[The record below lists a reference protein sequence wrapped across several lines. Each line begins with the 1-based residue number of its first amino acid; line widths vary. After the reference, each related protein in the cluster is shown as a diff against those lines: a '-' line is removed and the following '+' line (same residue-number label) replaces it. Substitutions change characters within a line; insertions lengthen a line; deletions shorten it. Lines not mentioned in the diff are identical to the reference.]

1 MNQSDTLALAS
12 KAAALMEQ
20 FERSCA
26 DLNRQQQRLVQH
38 LEQVTQ
44 SLPGVTVRSVQETL
58 QRVPD
63 ALIRQVQ
70 NGLDESVAGFEKRLQ
85 HAGSLISEGVQ
96 SLSTQLKHV
105 ERMQRLLLWKSAAVT
120 LGSLLLLLAGGG
132 WLLMQY
138 RQDIRDNQLRAELLR
153 AYNAADVTL
162 CEGRLCANTETQGPA
177 YGDRRQYRLVR
188 SR

>member
-1 MNQSDTLALAS
+1 MNQSETLALAS
-12 KAAALMEQ
+12 QAAALMEQ

-26 DLNRQQQRLVQH
+26 DLGRQQQRLVQH

-85 HAGSLISEGVQ
+85 HAGNLISGARSRWPPNSSTSSACNACCCGRAPPSRLGVCCCC
-96 SLSTQLKHV
+96 SL
-105 ERMQRLLLWKSAAVT
+105 AAV
-120 LGSLLLLLAGGG
+120 G
-132 WLLMQY
+132 Y
-138 RQDIRDNQLRAELLR
+138 
-153 AYNAADVTL
+153 
-162 CEGRLCANTETQGPA
+162 
-177 YGDRRQYRLVR
+177 
-188 SR
+188 

>member
-12 KAAALMEQ
+12 NAAALMEQ
-20 FERSCA
+20 FERICA
-26 DLNRQQQRLVQH
+26 DLNRQQRRLVQH

-44 SLPGVTVRSVQETL
+44 SLPGLTVRSVQETL

-70 NGLDESVAGFEKRLQ
+70 NGLDEPVAGFEKRLQ
-85 HAGSLISEGVQ
+85 HAGSLISEGAQ
-96 SLSTQLKHV
+96 SLATQ
-105 ERMQRLLLWKSAAVT
+105 RMQRLLLWKSAAVT

-162 CEGRLCANTETQGPA
+162 CESRLCANIKTQGPA
-177 YGDRRQYRLVR
+177 YGDHSQYQLVR

>member
-1 MNQSDTLALAS
+1 MSQSDTLALAS

-20 FERSCA
+20 FERRCV
-26 DLNRQQQRLVQH
+26 DLERQQQHLAQH
-38 LEQVTQ
+38 LEQVAQ
-44 SLPGVTVRSVQETL
+44 SLPGAAARSVQETL
-58 QRVPD
+58 QRVPE

-70 NGLDESVAGFEKRLQ
+70 NGLDESVAGFEKRMQ
-85 HAGSLISEGVQ
+85 HAGSLIREGAQ
-96 SLSTQLKHV
+96 SLAAQLKHV
-105 ERMQRLLLWKSAAVT
+105 ERMQRVLLWKSAAVT

-138 RQDIRDNQLRAELLR
+138 RQEIRDNQLRAELLR

-162 CEGRLCANTETQGPA
+162 CEGRLCANTETQGPT